1 MQQQQGIPEIPRPQP
16 RAKFVRGLLS
26 LLLCCVTGCLHPEF
40 TRLPTLQTWSRSAEL
55 QAYEQRYPFPDP
67 DIGPSTETNPRG
79 YDRPRTA
86 TRRAAEQR
94 VFQGIP
100 SGPESKPQS
109 NAPRRGNRWKSS
121 L

>member
-1 MQQQQGIPEIPRPQP
+1 MQRPESWRVLARVP
-16 RAKFVRGLLS
+16 
-26 LLLCCVTGCLHPEF
+26 LLLVLCTTAGCLNPQF
-40 TRLPTLQTWSRSAEL
+40 TRLPTWQVWSQSAEN
-55 QAYEQRYPFPDP
+55 QAYEQHYPFSDP
-67 DIGPSTETNPRG
+67 DVGPATDANPRG

-100 SGPESKPQS
+100 AGPESKPQS
-109 NAPRRGNRWKSS
+109 NSPRRGNRWRSS